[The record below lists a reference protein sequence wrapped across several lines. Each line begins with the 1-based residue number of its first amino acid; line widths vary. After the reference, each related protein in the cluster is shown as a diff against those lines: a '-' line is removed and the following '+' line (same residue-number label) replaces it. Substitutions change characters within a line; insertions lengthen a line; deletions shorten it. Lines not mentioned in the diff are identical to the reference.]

1 MNKPGQSFLVYFG
14 AFGTAWTLLRDFG
27 LEAEVALIVCV
38 FGIGVLT
45 GLRLAVTLNRRSQAQ
60 SGASST
66 PPPEEPAAIQS
77 RQRHRA
83 R

>member
-27 LEAEVALIVCV
+27 LEAEVALIVSV
-38 FGIGVLT
+38 FLIGVLI
-45 GLRLAVTLNRRSQAQ
+45 GLRLAVILNRRSPNAV
-60 SGASST
+60 SST
-66 PPPEEPAAIQS
+66 PPPEVSAAIRS
-77 RQRHRA
+77 RQRRRA

>member
-45 GLRLAVTLNRRSQAQ
+45 GLRLAVTVNRRSQAQ
-60 SGASST
+60 SATT